1 MQNTVTP
8 NATSDDSR
16 AILSELSQDFDLEE
30 EFSEDELDAM
40 QENAERETWEE
51 IDAMYHE
58 YQEPYIPY
66 DGDIH

>member
-16 AILSELSQDFDLEE
+16 AILSELSQDFGFEE

-40 QENAERETWEE
+40 QENADREIFAA
-51 IDAMYHE
+51 IDEMYAQSE
-58 YQEPYIPY
+58 V
-66 DGDIH
+66 